1 MSSVAAQRKAWNEA
15 MRNAGAVIPSTTPNA
30 TGGPFSGGVGGGSRL
45 SDRRRKASRRDKA
58 RKSSI
63 YGDGDGGGGRVASDR
78 FSEEREYRVAIHMD
92 MLEGVNDN
100 AISIADENEDE
111 EYDEFAELDENDDE
125 ENGGRSKSKRKRKR
139 KPPSSSAGVAG
150 GGGGNATALPKY
162 LKPRSLA
169 SILIEEASRS
179 DSVAKQYVDAAVR
192 PLRKKTHTS
201 TLSEEGNSS
210 VTTITKPY
218 PARKFCPVT
227 GLFGEYTDPK
237 SGIPYATLPALEQI
251 RERAPPWMSQSYG
264 GSASYWEA
272 IRSLKGDE

>member
-1 MSSVAAQRKAWNEA
+1 
-15 MRNAGAVIPSTTPNA
+15 MRDAGAVIPSTTLNA
-30 TGGPFSGGVGGGSRL
+30 MGGVSSGGVGAGSRL
-45 SDRRRKASRRDKA
+45 SDRRRKASRREKA

-63 YGDGDGGGGRVASDR
+63 YGDDDVGGGLSNR
-78 FSEEREYRVAIHMD
+78 FTEEREYRVAIHMD

-100 AISIADENEDE
+100 AISIAEENDDE
-111 EYDEFAELDENDDE
+111 EYDEFAELEENDDDE
-125 ENGGRSKSKRKRKR
+125 SGGRSKSKKKRKR
-139 KPPSSSAGVAG
+139 KPTPSSAGATGV
-150 GGGGNATALPKY
+150 GGGNAAALPKY

-192 PLRKKTHTS
+192 PLRKKTTTA
-201 TLSEEGNSS
+201 TLSKD
-210 VTTITKPY
+210 VITITKPY

-237 SGIPYATLPALEQI
+237 SGIPFATLPALEQI
-251 RERAPPWMSQSYG
+251 RERAPPWMSQNYG

-272 IRSLKGDE
+272 IRSLKGDD

>member
-1 MSSVAAQRKAWNEA
+1 

-30 TGGPFSGGVGGGSRL
+30 MGGFSPGGVGAGSRL
-45 SDRRRKASRRDKA
+45 SDRRRKASRREKA

-63 YGDGDGGGGRVASDR
+63 YGDGDGGGGQSYR
-78 FSEEREYRVAIHMD
+78 FTEEREYRVAIHMD

-100 AISIADENEDE
+100 AISIAEENDDE
-111 EYDEFAELDENDDE
+111 EYDEFAELEENDDDE
-125 ENGGRSKSKRKRKR
+125 SGGRSKFKKKRKR
-139 KPPSSSAGVAG
+139 KPTSSSAGLTGVG
-150 GGGGNATALPKY
+150 SGNAAALPKY

-169 SILIEEASRS
+169 SILIEEVSRP

-192 PLRKKTHTS
+192 PLKKKTTTA
-201 TLSEEGNSS
+201 TLSKEKKTN
-210 VTTITKPY
+210 VTTITTPY

-251 RERAPPWMSQSYG
+251 RERAPPWMSQNYSN
-264 GSASYWEA
+264 SASYWEA